1 MKVLYR
7 LILATVLLINAGQCY
22 SSNSINALVLP
33 DLFGCHQLG
42 GEFGLNDNS
51 TLGALVRINCSS
63 DRPTYGTK
71 DGDVENRF
79 SRILVPWRYSFNG
92 VFADGYFLQGLVGLE
107 NSEFK
112 TTLGSTA
119 EVTFTNLAV
128 HAGYQWF
135 WRNGF
140 NIALMGGIAYLHEN
154 SSRTNIVTGE
164 ENRVVDF
171 IDKNTKT
178 NIHGG
183 AGVIV
188 GWLF

>member
-1 MKVLYR
+1 VKVLYQ
-7 LILATVLLINAGQCY
+7 LMLAVVLLISAGQCY
-22 SSNSINALVLP
+22 SSNSINVVVLP

-42 GEFGLNDNS
+42 GEFELNENN
-51 TLGALVRINCSS
+51 TLGVLGRINCSS
-63 DRPTYGTK
+63 DRPTYGAK
-71 DGDVENRF
+71 NDDVENEF

-92 VFADGYFLQGLVGLE
+92 IFTDGYFLQTLVGLE
-107 NSEFK
+107 KNKFK
-112 TTLGSTA
+112 TTLGSTSK
-119 EVTFTNLAV
+119 VTFTNLAV

-135 WRNGF
+135 WKNGF
-140 NIALMGGIAYLHEN
+140 NITLLGGIAYLHEN
-154 SSRTNIVTGE
+154 NSRTNIVTTE
-164 ENRVVDF
+164 ETHVVNF